1 MRRWTLFL
9 LIVLILS
16 ACTPKAYTE
25 SLDAGKAAL
34 EKGNY
39 TEAANKFEN
48 ALEAKETDEAKDYLQ
63 AAESMQE
70 SLALYHKGDFDA
82 AVNTLNKLLHQK
94 STKEKISQQATALL
108 KEIQEAKSLAN
119 SLNERMI
126 KGKTLLEQNQFDQ
139 AIEVFKEVSQ
149 TLGYP
154 ENASI
159 EKLTNEASQLV
170 IDSTNKK
177 KAADQAKKKHDEAKK
192 QENAKEKKKD
202 ANETLSHSQ
211 AEDLVRKH
219 LGLQADQNVKVVYD
233 HDADNG
239 DYIIHVYEFVV
250 DNSSTGEGHT
260 TTRGWYGVNKNTK
273 AIYDAME

>member
-1 MRRWTLFL
+1 MNRFIL
-9 LIVLILS
+9 LILTVLILS

-25 SLDAGKAAL
+25 SMDAGKAAL
-34 EKGNY
+34 QKGNY
-39 TEAANKFEN
+39 SEAAAKFEN
-48 ALEAKETDEAKDYLQ
+48 AMKEKDTVEVKDYLL
-63 AAESMQE
+63 AALRMQE
-70 SLALYHKGDFDA
+70 SLKLYHKGDFDA
-82 AVNTLNKLLHQK
+82 AINSLNALLHNK
-94 STKEKISQQATALL
+94 VAKEKINQQATALL
-108 KEIQEAKSLAN
+108 KEIQEAKSLEN

-149 TLGYP
+149 TIGNP

-170 IDSTNKK
+170 IETSNKK
-177 KAADQAKKKHDEAKK
+177 KVADQEKKKQDEAKK

-260 TTRGWYGVNKNTK
+260 TTLDWYGVNKNTK

>member
-1 MRRWTLFL
+1 MRRLTFL
-9 LIVLILS
+9 LLAVIFLS

-25 SLDAGKAAL
+25 SMDAGKTAL
-34 EKGNY
+34 QKGNY
-39 TEAANKFEN
+39 TVAIDKFEN
-48 ALEAKETDEAKDYLQ
+48 ALEEKETTEAKEYLHV
-63 AAESMQE
+63 AESMQE
-70 SLALYHKGDFDA
+70 SLTLYHKGDLDA
-82 AVNTLNKLLHQK
+82 AINTLNTLLHNK
-94 STKEKISQQATALL
+94 VAKEKINQQATALL

-159 EKLTNEASQLV
+159 EKLTDEASQLV

-177 KAADQAKKKHDEAKK
+177 KAADQAKKKQDESKK